1 VGHHKVIGER
11 CRHLQRVVAFNVGI
25 RPDQRRL
32 EFPEVHSVLDAV
44 AGMVVLSQRQ
54 KQEQLSRFKRIEGW
68 SMWQGQ
74 CSPFQLLDHM
84 IEKKRQLNCCA
95 ITVA

>member
-1 VGHHKVIGER
+1 
-11 CRHLQRVVAFNVGI
+11 
-25 RPDQRRL
+25 
-32 EFPEVHSVLDAV
+32 
-44 AGMVVLSQRQ
+44 MVVLSQRQ

-95 ITVA
+95 VTVA